1 MMLLSGTRM
10 SAGVGGVEREGTA
23 VAGGT
28 GKRVAHGRIPR
39 GGTGI
44 RGSRRRLRERVA
56 ALAAVAVLTAVAG
69 CSSDPAGTPEQLRSA
84 ADMFAP
90 TAAPDASGSPDA
102 ATTAA
107 RPPVGATAAPTTTAA
122 PSTTAPT
129 TPAAPSTSARPTG
142 PYPKPAS
149 MAALGD
155 SITRAYD
162 ACAIPLKDCPSKSWA
177 TGDDVDSQA
186 KRLGVPRDAVHNNA
200 RTGARMSDLTGQ
212 ARTAVG
218 QRVEYVTV
226 LMGANDACRDKESQM
241 TSVADYERQFREGLA
256 VLRDGLPGVRVL
268 VVSVPDIARLW
279 EVARGERMARV
290 VWSRGICQTM
300 LADPESTKPG
310 DVERR
315 QRVRDRVTA
324 YNDVLRRVCGEWVG
338 QCRYDGGVV
347 NAHQFGKGDL
357 SHWDWFHPGGK
368 GQGILA
374 DLTTR
379 AGFVWKN

>member
-1 MMLLSGTRM
+1 
-10 SAGVGGVEREGTA
+10 
-23 VAGGT
+23 
-28 GKRVAHGRIPR
+28 
-39 GGTGI
+39 
-44 RGSRRRLRERVA
+44 
-56 ALAAVAVLTAVAG
+56 
-69 CSSDPAGTPEQLRSA
+69 
-84 ADMFAP
+84 
-90 TAAPDASGSPDA
+90 
-102 ATTAA
+102 
-107 RPPVGATAAPTTTAA
+107 
-122 PSTTAPT
+122 
-129 TPAAPSTSARPTG
+129 
-142 PYPKPAS
+142 

-162 ACAIPLKDCPSKSWA
+162 ACSIPLKDCPSKSWA

-186 KRLGVPRDAVHNNA
+186 KRLGLPRDAVYNNA
-200 RTGARMSDLTGQ
+200 RTGARMSDLAEQ
-212 ARTAVG
+212 ARATVG

-256 VLRDGLPGVRVL
+256 VLRQGLPGVRVL

-279 EVARGERMARV
+279 EVARGERMARL

-310 DVERR
+310 DIERR

-324 YNDVLRRVCGEWVG
+324 YNDVLRRVCGEWAD

-347 NAHQFGKGDL
+347 NAHRFGKGDL

-379 AGFVWKN
+379 AGYSWKN